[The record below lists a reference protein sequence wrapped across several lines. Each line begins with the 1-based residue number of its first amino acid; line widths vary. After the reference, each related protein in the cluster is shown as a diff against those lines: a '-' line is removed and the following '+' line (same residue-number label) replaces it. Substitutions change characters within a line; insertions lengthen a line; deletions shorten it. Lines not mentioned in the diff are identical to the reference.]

1 MKENLLCVILAA
13 PRHAG
18 DVSDLMRMLR
28 AMRDAADSLLLFC
41 DLSDA
46 FSSVLPEDDALI
58 RSLQSGVMSLASR
71 MPGRFLLLVRSR
83 TWDDDARS
91 YLGESQPIRPHAVI
105 AGLMAS
111 GHALSAFSAASFSPA
126 SLAGRFS
133 SVLFLPASVA
143 CAPDVPRRMLSAL
156 GECGMLRARVQP
168 PLLDDEPLLTRLS
181 AHGFSLSSPYAAA
194 ADFLARRN
202 LSMDF
207 DQPLLCSAQTLA
219 ALSQSRPFIC
229 PLWEKTAFVRR
240 RFPTFREEE
249 RSLERLLSSAC
260 RSPLPSH
267 PDDTL
272 PKWIRFLSPLILIM
286 PLLRMLLVFLSA
298 AIGWELPALL
308 AFIEP
313 YALLHPR
320 LLPDALVRLSL
331 LPVCAVRSFNAL
343 FAHWLARSPLIRI
356 RFPSGAKSPTA
367 CAVCAVALIPAAFF
381 SLHALAPLFALALL
395 WLCAPLLVRSLDL
408 PARERIPL
416 SDKEHRRL
424 LVLAQEAFSLSG
436 SRAQPGS
443 AMLAACAGCMLGFLE
458 PDEAARR
465 VQSLCADL
473 PPLQNAPD
481 EQACALTAA
490 QFLREHM
497 GSCDA
502 ALRELPAQIEAACMS
517 ATDCDA
523 SKSCSRKPSVRNS
536 TNNEKKRD
544 KPTLISMLLERDSAH
559 AALFLPL
566 RLAHSVCPA
575 THPHAFLRGTLPES
589 SAESDGAWTF
599 LFLCDAALGH
609 PFMPIFWRSPLVM
622 PAWAEMTLRTP
633 SD

>member
-13 PRHAG
+13 PRRAE
-18 DVSDLMRMLR
+18 DVSDLMRTLR

-41 DLSDA
+41 DLPDA
-46 FSSVLPEDDALI
+46 FSAALPEDDALI

-83 TWDDDARS
+83 SWDDAARR
-91 YLGESQPIRPHAVI
+91 YLGESQPVRPYAVL
-105 AGLMAS
+105 AELMVS
-111 GHALSAFSAASFSPA
+111 GHAPSAFSAASFSPA
-126 SLAGRFS
+126 SLAGQFS
-133 SVLFLPASVA
+133 AVLFLPASVA
-143 CAPDVPRRMLSAL
+143 CTPDVPRRMLAAL
-156 GECGMLRARVQP
+156 GECGMLRARVLP
-168 PLLDDEPLLTRLS
+168 PLLDDEPLLSRLS
-181 AHGFSLSSPYAAA
+181 ARGFSLSAPYAVA
-194 ADFLARRN
+194 ADLLARRN

-207 DQPLLCSAQTLA
+207 DQPLLCSAQA
-219 ALSQSRPFIC
+219 VSRLTRRGLTIC
-229 PLWEKTAFVRR
+229 PLWEEAAFVRR
-240 RFPTFREEE
+240 RFSTFHAEEH
-249 RSLERLLSSAC
+249 SLERLFSSAC
-260 RSPLPSH
+260 RTPLPAH
-267 PDDTL
+267 FDDAL
-272 PKWIRFLSPLILIM
+272 PKWIRALSPLILFT

-308 AFIEP
+308 ALIEP
-313 YALLHPR
+313 YALLHPH
-320 LLPDALVRLSL
+320 LLPGALVRLSL
-331 LPVCAVRSFNAL
+331 LPVCAVRAFNAL
-343 FAHWLARSPLIRI
+343 FAHGLARSPLIRV
-356 RFPSGAKSPTA
+356 RFPNGAKSPTA

-416 SDKEHRRL
+416 SAKEHQRL
-424 LVLAQEAFSLSG
+424 LVLVQEAFALSG

-465 VQSLCADL
+465 VQSLCASL
-473 PPLQNAPD
+473 PPLQDAPD

-502 ALRELPAQIEAACMS
+502 ALRELPAQIEAACIS
-517 ATDCDA
+517 AESRA
-523 SKSCSRKPSVRNS
+523 PSSCNFPD
-536 TNNEKKRD
+536 NEKKRD
-544 KPTLISMLLERDSAH
+544 EPALISMLLKRDSAH

-589 SAESDGAWTF
+589 AAESDGAWAF

-609 PFMPIFWRSPLVM
+609 PFMPIFWRSPLAM
-622 PAWAEMTLRTP
+622 PAWAEMTLRTL

>member
-1 MKENLLCVILAA
+1 MKENLLCVVLAA
-13 PRHAG
+13 PRRAE
-18 DVSDLMRMLR
+18 DVSDLMRTLR

-41 DLSDA
+41 DLPDA
-46 FSSVLPEDDALI
+46 FSAALPEDDTLI

-83 TWDDDARS
+83 SWDDAARR
-91 YLGESQPIRPHAVI
+91 YLGESQPVRPHAVL
-105 AGLMAS
+105 AELMVS
-111 GHALSAFSAASFSPA
+111 GHTPSAFSAASFSPA
-126 SLAGRFS
+126 SLAGQFS
-133 SVLFLPASVA
+133 AVLFLPASVA
-143 CAPDVPRRMLSAL
+143 CTPDVPRRMLAVL
-156 GECGMLRARVQP
+156 GECGMLRARVLP
-168 PLLDDEPLLTRLS
+168 PLLDDEPLLSRLS
-181 AHGFSLSSPYAAA
+181 ARGFSLSAPYAAA
-194 ADFLARRN
+194 ADLLARRN

-207 DQPLLCSAQTLA
+207 DQPLLCSAQA
-219 ALSQSRPFIC
+219 VSRLTRRGLTIC
-229 PLWEKTAFVRR
+229 PLWEEAAFVRR
-240 RFPTFREEE
+240 RFPTFRAEEH
-249 RSLERLLSSAC
+249 SLERLFSSAC
-260 RSPLPSH
+260 RSPLPAH
-267 PDDTL
+267 PDDAL
-272 PKWIRFLSPLILIM
+272 PKWLRFLSPLILLT
-286 PLLRMLLVFLSA
+286 PLLRMLLVFLA
-298 AIGWELPALL
+298 AVTGWELPVLL
-308 AFIEP
+308 ALIEP

-320 LLPDALVRLSL
+320 LLPGALVRLSL
-331 LPVCAVRSFNAL
+331 LPVCAVRAFNAL
-343 FAHWLARSPLIRI
+343 FAHGLARSPLIRV

-416 SDKEHRRL
+416 SAKEHQRL
-424 LVLAQEAFSLSG
+424 LVLAQEAFALSG

-465 VQSLCADL
+465 VQSLCASL
-473 PPLQNAPD
+473 PPLQDAPD

-502 ALRELPAQIEAACMS
+502 ALRELPAQIEAACIS
-517 ATDCDA
+517 AE
-523 SKSCSRKPSVRNS
+523 SRAPSSRNFPD
-536 TNNEKKRD
+536 NEKKRD
-544 KPTLISMLLERDSAH
+544 EPALISMLLKRNSAH

-566 RLAHSVCPA
+566 RLARSVCPA

-589 SAESDGAWTF
+589 AAESDGAWAF

-609 PFMPIFWRSPLVM
+609 PFMPIFWRSPLAM
-622 PAWAEMTLRTP
+622 PAWAEMTLRTL

>member
-1 MKENLLCVILAA
+1 MKENLLCVVLAA
-13 PRHAG
+13 PRRAE
-18 DVSDLMRMLR
+18 DVSDLMRTLR
-28 AMRDAADSLLLFC
+28 AMRDTADSLLLFC
-41 DLSDA
+41 DLPDA
-46 FSSVLPEDDALI
+46 FSAALPEDDALI

-83 TWDDDARS
+83 SWDDAARR
-91 YLGESQPIRPHAVI
+91 YLGESQPVRPHAVL
-105 AGLMAS
+105 AELMVS
-111 GHALSAFSAASFSPA
+111 GHAPSAFSAASFSPA
-126 SLAGRFS
+126 SLAGQFS
-133 SVLFLPASVA
+133 AVLFLPASVA
-143 CAPDVPRRMLSAL
+143 CTPDVPRRMLAAL
-156 GECGMLRARVQP
+156 GECGMLRARVLP
-168 PLLDDEPLLTRLS
+168 PLLDDEPLLSRLS
-181 AHGFSLSSPYAAA
+181 ARGFSLSAPYAAA
-194 ADFLARRN
+194 ADLLARRN
-202 LSMDF
+202 LSIDF
-207 DQPLLCSAQTLA
+207 DQPLLCSAQAVFRLTRRG
-219 ALSQSRPFIC
+219 LSIC
-229 PLWEKTAFVRR
+229 PLWEEASFVRR
-240 RFPTFREEE
+240 RFPTFHAEEH
-249 RSLERLLSSAC
+249 SLERLFSSAC
-260 RSPLPSH
+260 RSPLPAH
-267 PDDTL
+267 FDDAL
-272 PKWIRFLSPLILIM
+272 PKWLRALSPLILLM
-286 PLLRMLLVFLSA
+286 PLLRMLLVFLA
-298 AIGWELPALL
+298 AVTGWELPALL
-308 AFIEP
+308 ALIEP

-320 LLPDALVRLSL
+320 LLPGALVRLSL
-331 LPVCAVRSFNAL
+331 LPVCAVRAFNAL
-343 FAHWLARSPLIRI
+343 FAHGLARSPLIRV

-416 SDKEHRRL
+416 SAKEHQRL
-424 LVLAQEAFSLSG
+424 LVLAQEAFALSG

-465 VQSLCADL
+465 VQSLCASL
-473 PPLQNAPD
+473 PPLQDAPD

-502 ALRELPAQIEAACMS
+502 ALRELPAQIEAACIS
-517 ATDCDA
+517 AE
-523 SKSCSRKPSVRNS
+523 SRAPSSRNFPD
-536 TNNEKKRD
+536 NEKKRD
-544 KPTLISMLLERDSAH
+544 EPALISMLLERDSAH

-589 SAESDGAWTF
+589 AAESDGAWAF

-609 PFMPIFWRSPLVM
+609 PFMPIFWRSPHAM
-622 PAWAEMTLRTP
+622 PAWAEMTLRTL

>member
-1 MKENLLCVILAA
+1 MKENLLCVVLAA
-13 PRHAG
+13 PRRAE
-18 DVSDLMRMLR
+18 DVSDLMRTLR

-41 DLSDA
+41 DLPDA
-46 FSSVLPEDDALI
+46 FSAALPEDDVLI

-83 TWDDDARS
+83 SWDDAARR
-91 YLGESQPIRPHAVI
+91 YLGESQPVLPHAVL
-105 AGLMAS
+105 AELMVS
-111 GHALSAFSAASFSPA
+111 GHAPSAFSAASFSPA
-126 SLAGRFS
+126 SLAGQFS
-133 SVLFLPASVA
+133 AVLFLPASVA
-143 CAPDVPRRMLSAL
+143 CTPDVPRRMLAAL
-156 GECGMLRARVQP
+156 GECGMLRARVLP
-168 PLLDDEPLLTRLS
+168 PLLDDEPLLSRLS
-181 AHGFSLSSPYAAA
+181 ARGFSLSAPYAAA
-194 ADFLARRN
+194 ADLLARRN

-207 DQPLLCSAQTLA
+207 DQPLLCSAQA
-219 ALSQSRPFIC
+219 VSRLTRRGLTIC
-229 PLWEKTAFVRR
+229 PLWEGAAFVRR
-240 RFPTFREEE
+240 RFSTFREEE
-249 RSLERLLSSAC
+249 HSLERLFSSAC
-260 RSPLPSH
+260 RTPLPAH
-267 PDDTL
+267 FDDAL
-272 PKWIRFLSPLILIM
+272 PKWLRALSPLILFT
-286 PLLRMLLVFLSA
+286 PLLRMLLVFLA
-298 AIGWELPALL
+298 AVTGWELPALL
-308 AFIEP
+308 ALIEP
-313 YALLHPR
+313 CALLHPR
-320 LLPDALVRLSL
+320 LLPGALVRLSL
-331 LPVCAVRSFNAL
+331 LPVCAVRAFNAL
-343 FAHWLARSPLIRI
+343 FAHGLARSPLIRV
-356 RFPSGAKSPTA
+356 RFPNGAKSPTA

-416 SDKEHRRL
+416 SAKEHQRL
-424 LVLAQEAFSLSG
+424 LVLAQEAFALSG

-465 VQSLCADL
+465 VQSLCASL
-473 PPLQNAPD
+473 PPLQDAPD

-502 ALRELPAQIEAACMS
+502 ALRELPAQIEAACIS
-517 ATDCDA
+517 AE
-523 SKSCSRKPSVRNS
+523 SCAPSSRNFPD
-536 TNNEKKRD
+536 NEKKRD
-544 KPTLISMLLERDSAH
+544 EPALISMLLERDSAH

-589 SAESDGAWTF
+589 AAEADGAWAF

-609 PFMPIFWRSPLVM
+609 PFMPIFWRSPLAM
-622 PAWAEMTLRTP
+622 PAWAEMTLRTL

>member
-1 MKENLLCVILAA
+1 MKENLLCVVLAA
-13 PRHAG
+13 PRRAE
-18 DVSDLMRMLR
+18 DVSDLMRTLR

-41 DLSDA
+41 DLPDA
-46 FSSVLPEDDALI
+46 FSAALPEDDALI

-83 TWDDDARS
+83 SWDDAARR
-91 YLGESQPIRPHAVI
+91 YLGESQPVRPHAVL
-105 AGLMAS
+105 AELMVS
-111 GHALSAFSAASFSPA
+111 GHAPSAFSAASFSPA
-126 SLAGRFS
+126 SLAGQFS
-133 SVLFLPASVA
+133 AVLFLPASVA
-143 CAPDVPRRMLSAL
+143 CTPDVPRRMLAAL
-156 GECGMLRARVQP
+156 GECGMLRARVLP
-168 PLLDDEPLLTRLS
+168 PLLDDEPLLSRLS
-181 AHGFSLSSPYAAA
+181 ARVFSLSAPYAAA
-194 ADFLARRN
+194 ADLLARRN

-207 DQPLLCSAQTLA
+207 DQPLLCSAQA
-219 ALSQSRPFIC
+219 VSRLTRRGLTIC
-229 PLWEKTAFVRR
+229 PLWEETAFVRR
-240 RFPTFREEE
+240 RFSTFHAEEH
-249 RSLERLLSSAC
+249 SLERLFSSAC
-260 RSPLPSH
+260 RTPLPAH
-267 PDDTL
+267 FDDAL
-272 PKWIRFLSPLILIM
+272 PKWIRFLSPLILFT
-286 PLLRMLLVFLSA
+286 PLLRMLLVFLA
-298 AIGWELPALL
+298 AVTGWELPALL
-308 AFIEP
+308 ALIEP

-331 LPVCAVRSFNAL
+331 LPVCAVRAFNAL
-343 FAHWLARSPLIRI
+343 FAHGLARSPLIRV
-356 RFPSGAKSPTA
+356 RFPNGAKSPTA

-416 SDKEHRRL
+416 SAKEHQRL
-424 LVLAQEAFSLSG
+424 IVLAQEAFALSG

-465 VQSLCADL
+465 VQSLCASL
-473 PPLQNAPD
+473 PPLQDAPD

-502 ALRELPAQIEAACMS
+502 ALRELPAQIEAACIS
-517 ATDCDA
+517 AE
-523 SKSCSRKPSVRNS
+523 SRAPSSRNFPD
-536 TNNEKKRD
+536 NEKKRD
-544 KPTLISMLLERDSAH
+544 EPALISMLLKRDSAH

-566 RLAHSVCPA
+566 RLARSVCPA

-589 SAESDGAWTF
+589 AAESDGAWAF

-609 PFMPIFWRSPLVM
+609 PFMPIFWRSPLAM
-622 PAWAEMTLRTP
+622 PAWAEMTLRTL

>member
-1 MKENLLCVILAA
+1 MKENLLCVVLAA
-13 PRHAG
+13 PRRAE
-18 DVSDLMRMLR
+18 DVSDLMRTLR

-41 DLSDA
+41 DLPDA
-46 FSSVLPEDDALI
+46 FSAALPEDDALI

-83 TWDDDARS
+83 SWDDAARR
-91 YLGESQPIRPHAVI
+91 YLGESQPVRPHAVL
-105 AGLMAS
+105 AELMVS
-111 GHALSAFSAASFSPA
+111 GHAPSAFSAASFSPA
-126 SLAGRFS
+126 SLAGQFS
-133 SVLFLPASVA
+133 AVLFLPASVA
-143 CAPDVPRRMLSAL
+143 CTPDVPRRMLAAL
-156 GECGMLRARVQP
+156 GECGMLRARVLP
-168 PLLDDEPLLTRLS
+168 PLLDDEPLLSRLS
-181 AHGFSLSSPYAAA
+181 ARGFSLSAPYAAA
-194 ADFLARRN
+194 ADLLARRN

-207 DQPLLCSAQTLA
+207 DQPLLCSAQA
-219 ALSQSRPFIC
+219 VSRLTRRGLTIC
-229 PLWEKTAFVRR
+229 PFWEEAAFVRR
-240 RFPTFREEE
+240 RFSTFHTEEH
-249 RSLERLLSSAC
+249 SLERLFSSAC
-260 RSPLPSH
+260 RTLLPAH
-267 PDDTL
+267 PDDAL
-272 PKWIRFLSPLILIM
+272 PKWLRFLSPLILFT
-286 PLLRMLLVFLSA
+286 PLLRMLLVFLA
-298 AIGWELPALL
+298 AVTGWELSVLL
-308 AFIEP
+308 ALIEP

-320 LLPDALVRLSL
+320 LLPGALVRLSL
-331 LPVCAVRSFNAL
+331 LPVCAVRAFNAL
-343 FAHWLARSPLIRI
+343 FAHWLARSPLIRV
-356 RFPSGAKSPTA
+356 RFPNGAKSPTA

-416 SDKEHRRL
+416 SAKEHQRL
-424 LVLAQEAFSLSG
+424 LVLAQEAFALSG

-465 VQSLCADL
+465 VQSLCASL
-473 PPLQNAPD
+473 PPLQDAPD

-502 ALRELPAQIEAACMS
+502 ALRELPAQIEAACIS
-517 ATDCDA
+517 AE
-523 SKSCSRKPSVRNS
+523 SRAPSSRNFPD
-536 TNNEKKRD
+536 NEKKRD
-544 KPTLISMLLERDSAH
+544 EPALISMLLERDSAH

-589 SAESDGAWTF
+589 TAESDGAWTF

-609 PFMPIFWRSPLVM
+609 PFMPIFWRSPLAM
-622 PAWAEMTLRTP
+622 PAWAEMTLRTL
-633 SD
+633 SG

>member
-1 MKENLLCVILAA
+1 MKENLLCVVLAA
-13 PRHAG
+13 PRRAE
-18 DVSDLMRMLR
+18 DVSDLMRTLR

-41 DLSDA
+41 DLPDA
-46 FSSVLPEDDALI
+46 FSAALPEDDALI

-83 TWDDDARS
+83 SWDDAARR
-91 YLGESQPIRPHAVI
+91 YLGESQSVRPHAVL
-105 AGLMAS
+105 AELMVS
-111 GHALSAFSAASFSPA
+111 GHAPSAFSAASFSPA
-126 SLAGRFS
+126 SLAGQFS
-133 SVLFLPASVA
+133 AVLFLPASVA
-143 CAPDVPRRMLSAL
+143 CTPDVPRRMLAAL
-156 GECGMLRARVQP
+156 GECGMLRARVLP
-168 PLLDDEPLLTRLS
+168 PLLDDEPLLSRLS
-181 AHGFSLSSPYAAA
+181 ARGFSLSAPYAAA
-194 ADFLARRN
+194 ADLLARRN

-207 DQPLLCSAQTLA
+207 DQPLLCSAQAVSRLTRRG
-219 ALSQSRPFIC
+219 LSIC
-229 PLWEKTAFVRR
+229 PLWEEAAFVRR
-240 RFPTFREEE
+240 RFSTFHAEEH
-249 RSLERLLSSAC
+249 SLERLFSSAC
-260 RSPLPSH
+260 RTPLPAH
-267 PDDTL
+267 FDDDL
-272 PKWIRFLSPLILIM
+272 PKWLRALSPLILFT
-286 PLLRMLLVFLSA
+286 PLLRMLLVFLA
-298 AIGWELPALL
+298 AVTGWELPALL
-308 AFIEP
+308 ALIEP

-320 LLPDALVRLSL
+320 LLPGALVRLSL
-331 LPVCAVRSFNAL
+331 LPVCAVRAFNAL
-343 FAHWLARSPLIRI
+343 FAHGLARSPLIRI

-416 SDKEHRRL
+416 SAKEHQRL
-424 LVLAQEAFSLSG
+424 LVLAQEAFALSG

-465 VQSLCADL
+465 VQSLCASL
-473 PPLQNAPD
+473 PPLQDAPD

-502 ALRELPAQIEAACMS
+502 ALRELPAQIEAACIS
-517 ATDCDA
+517 AE
-523 SKSCSRKPSVRNS
+523 SRAPSSRNS
-536 TNNEKKRD
+536 PNNEKKRG
-544 KPTLISMLLERDSAH
+544 KPALISVLLKRDSAH

-566 RLAHSVCPA
+566 RLARSVCPA

-589 SAESDGAWTF
+589 AAESDGAWAF

-609 PFMPIFWRSPLVM
+609 PFMPIFWRSPLAM
-622 PAWAEMTLRTP
+622 PAWAEMTLRTL
-633 SD
+633 SG

>member
-1 MKENLLCVILAA
+1 MKENLLCVVLAA
-13 PRHAG
+13 PRRAE
-18 DVSDLMRMLR
+18 DVSDLMRTLR
-28 AMRDAADSLLLFC
+28 AMWDTADSLLLFC
-41 DLSDA
+41 DLPDA
-46 FSSVLPEDDALI
+46 FSAALPGDDALI

-83 TWDDDARS
+83 SWDDAARR
-91 YLGESQPIRPHAVI
+91 YLGESQPVRPHAVL
-105 AGLMAS
+105 AELMVS
-111 GHALSAFSAASFSPA
+111 GHAPSAFSAASFSPA
-126 SLAGRFS
+126 SLAGQFS
-133 SVLFLPASVA
+133 AVLFLPASVT
-143 CAPDVPRRMLSAL
+143 CTPDVPRRMLAAL
-156 GECGMLRARVQP
+156 GECGMLRARVLP
-168 PLLDDEPLLTRLS
+168 PLLDDEPLLSRLS
-181 AHGFSLSSPYAAA
+181 ARGFSLSAPYAAA
-194 ADFLARRN
+194 ADLLARRN

-207 DQPLLCSAQTLA
+207 DQPLLCSAQA
-219 ALSQSRPFIC
+219 VSRLTRRGLTIC
-229 PLWEKTAFVRR
+229 PLWEEAAFVRR
-240 RFPTFREEE
+240 RFSTFHAEEH
-249 RSLERLLSSAC
+249 SLEHLFSSTC
-260 RSPLPSH
+260 RTPLPAHS
-267 PDDTL
+267 DDAL
-272 PKWIRFLSPLILIM
+272 PKWIRFFSPLILLT
-286 PLLRMLLVFLSA
+286 PLLRMLLVFLA
-298 AIGWELPALL
+298 AVTGWELPVLL
-308 AFIEP
+308 ALIEP

-320 LLPDALVRLSL
+320 LLPGALVRLSL
-331 LPVCAVRSFNAL
+331 LPVCAVRAFNAL

-356 RFPSGAKSPTA
+356 RFPNGAKSPTA

-416 SDKEHRRL
+416 SAKEHQRL
-424 LVLAQEAFSLSG
+424 LVLAQEAFALSG

-465 VQSLCADL
+465 VQSLCASL
-473 PPLQNAPD
+473 PPLQDAPD

-502 ALRELPAQIEAACMS
+502 ALRELPAQIEAACIS
-517 ATDCDA
+517 AE
-523 SKSCSRKPSVRNS
+523 SRAPSSRNFPD
-536 TNNEKKRD
+536 NEKKRD
-544 KPTLISMLLERDSAH
+544 EPALISMLLERDSAH

-566 RLAHSVCPA
+566 RLAHFVCPA

-589 SAESDGAWTF
+589 AAESDGAWTF

-609 PFMPIFWRSPLVM
+609 PFMTIFWRSPLAM
-622 PAWAEMTLRTP
+622 PAWAEMTLRTL

>member
-1 MKENLLCVILAA
+1 MKENLLCVVLAA
-13 PRHAG
+13 PRRAE
-18 DVSDLMRMLR
+18 DVSDLMRTLR

-41 DLSDA
+41 DLPDA
-46 FSSVLPEDDALI
+46 FSAALPEDDALI

-83 TWDDDARS
+83 SWDDAARR
-91 YLGESQPIRPHAVI
+91 YLGESQSVRPHAVL
-105 AGLMAS
+105 AELMVS
-111 GHALSAFSAASFSPA
+111 GHAPSAFSAASFSPA
-126 SLAGRFS
+126 SLAGQFS
-133 SVLFLPASVA
+133 AVLFLPASVA
-143 CAPDVPRRMLSAL
+143 CTPDVPRRMLAAL
-156 GECGMLRARVQP
+156 GECGMLRARVLP
-168 PLLDDEPLLTRLS
+168 PLLDDEPLLSRLS
-181 AHGFSLSSPYAAA
+181 ARGFSLSAPYAAA
-194 ADFLARRN
+194 ADLLARRN

-207 DQPLLCSAQTLA
+207 DQPLLCSAQA
-219 ALSQSRPFIC
+219 VSRLTRRGLTIC
-229 PLWEKTAFVRR
+229 PLWEEAAFVRR
-240 RFPTFREEE
+240 RFSTFHAEEH
-249 RSLERLLSSAC
+249 SLEHLFSSAC
-260 RSPLPSH
+260 RSPLPAHS
-267 PDDTL
+267 DDAL
-272 PKWIRFLSPLILIM
+272 PKWIRFLSPLILFT
-286 PLLRMLLVFLSA
+286 PLLRMLLVFLA
-298 AIGWELPALL
+298 AVTGWELPVLL
-308 AFIEP
+308 ALIEP

-320 LLPDALVRLSL
+320 LLPGALVRLSL
-331 LPVCAVRSFNAL
+331 LPVCAVRAFNAL
-343 FAHWLARSPLIRI
+343 FAHWLARSPLIRV

-416 SDKEHRRL
+416 SAKEHQRL
-424 LVLAQEAFSLSG
+424 LVLAQEAFALSG
-436 SRAQPGS
+436 SRVQPGS

-465 VQSLCADL
+465 VQSLCASL
-473 PPLQNAPD
+473 PPLQDAPD
-481 EQACALTAA
+481 ELACALTAA

-502 ALRELPAQIEAACMS
+502 ALRELPAQIEAACIS
-517 ATDCDA
+517 AE
-523 SKSCSRKPSVRNS
+523 SRAPSSRNFPD
-536 TNNEKKRD
+536 NEKKRD
-544 KPTLISMLLERDSAH
+544 EPALISMLLERDSAH

-589 SAESDGAWTF
+589 AAESDGAWAF

-609 PFMPIFWRSPLVM
+609 PFMPIFWRSPLAM
-622 PAWAEMTLRTP
+622 PAWAEMTLRTL

>member
-1 MKENLLCVILAA
+1 MKENLLCVVLAA
-13 PRHAG
+13 PRRAE
-18 DVSDLMRMLR
+18 DVSDLMRTLR

-41 DLSDA
+41 DLPDA
-46 FSSVLPEDDALI
+46 FSAALPEDDALI

-83 TWDDDARS
+83 SWDDAARR
-91 YLGESQPIRPHAVI
+91 YLGESQPVRPHAVL
-105 AGLMAS
+105 AELMVS
-111 GHALSAFSAASFSPA
+111 GHAPSAFSAASFSPA
-126 SLAGRFS
+126 SLAGQFS
-133 SVLFLPASVA
+133 AVLFLPASVT
-143 CAPDVPRRMLSAL
+143 CTPDVPRRMLAAL
-156 GECGMLRARVQP
+156 GECGMLRARVLP
-168 PLLDDEPLLTRLS
+168 PLLDDEPLLSRLS
-181 AHGFSLSSPYAAA
+181 ARGFSLSAPYAAA
-194 ADFLARRN
+194 TDLLARRN

-207 DQPLLCSAQTLA
+207 DQPLLCSAQA
-219 ALSQSRPFIC
+219 VSRLTRRGLTIC
-229 PLWEKTAFVRR
+229 PLWEEAAFVRR
-240 RFPTFREEE
+240 RFPAFHEEE
-249 RSLERLLSSAC
+249 HSLERLFSSAC
-260 RSPLPSH
+260 RAPLPAHS
-267 PDDTL
+267 DDAL
-272 PKWIRFLSPLILIM
+272 PKWIRFLSPLILFT
-286 PLLRMLLVFLSA
+286 PLLRMLLVFLA
-298 AIGWELPALL
+298 AVTGWELPALL
-308 AFIEP
+308 ALIEP

-320 LLPDALVRLSL
+320 LLPGALVRLSL
-331 LPVCAVRSFNAL
+331 LPVCAVRAFNAL
-343 FAHWLARSPLIRI
+343 FAHWLARSPLIRV

-416 SDKEHRRL
+416 SAKEHQRL
-424 LVLAQEAFSLSG
+424 LVLAQEAFALSG
-436 SRAQPGS
+436 SRVQPGS

-465 VQSLCADL
+465 VQSLCASL

-502 ALRELPAQIEAACMS
+502 ALRELPAQIEAACIS
-517 ATDCDA
+517 AE
-523 SKSCSRKPSVRNS
+523 SRAPSSRNFPD
-536 TNNEKKRD
+536 NEKKRD
-544 KPTLISMLLERDSAH
+544 EPALISMLLERDSAH

-589 SAESDGAWTF
+589 AAESDGAWAF

-609 PFMPIFWRSPLVM
+609 PFMPIFWRSPLAM
-622 PAWAEMTLRTP
+622 PAWAEMTLRTL

>member
-1 MKENLLCVILAA
+1 MKENLLCVVLAA
-13 PRHAG
+13 PRRAE
-18 DVSDLMRMLR
+18 DVSDLMRTLR

-41 DLSDA
+41 DLPDA
-46 FSSVLPEDDALI
+46 FSAALPEDDALI

-83 TWDDDARS
+83 SWDDAARR
-91 YLGESQPIRPHAVI
+91 YLGESQPVRPHAVL
-105 AGLMAS
+105 AELMVS
-111 GHALSAFSAASFSPA
+111 GHAPSAFSAASFSPA
-126 SLAGRFS
+126 SLAGQFS
-133 SVLFLPASVA
+133 AVLFLPASVA
-143 CAPDVPRRMLSAL
+143 CTPDVPRRMLAAL
-156 GECGMLRARVQP
+156 GECGMLRARVLP
-168 PLLDDEPLLTRLS
+168 PLLDDEPLLSRLS
-181 AHGFSLSSPYAAA
+181 ARVFSLSAPYAAA
-194 ADFLARRN
+194 ADLLARRN

-207 DQPLLCSAQTLA
+207 DQPLLCSAQA
-219 ALSQSRPFIC
+219 VSRLTRRGLTIC
-229 PLWEKTAFVRR
+229 PLWEETAFVRR
-240 RFPTFREEE
+240 RFSTFHAEEH
-249 RSLERLLSSAC
+249 SLERLFSSAC
-260 RSPLPSH
+260 RTPLPAH
-267 PDDTL
+267 FDDAL
-272 PKWIRFLSPLILIM
+272 PKWIRFLSPLILFT
-286 PLLRMLLVFLSA
+286 PLLRMLLVFLA
-298 AIGWELPALL
+298 AVTGWELPALL
-308 AFIEP
+308 ALIEP

-331 LPVCAVRSFNAL
+331 LPVCAVRAFNAL
-343 FAHWLARSPLIRI
+343 FAHGLARSPLIRV
-356 RFPSGAKSPTA
+356 RFPNGAKSSTA

-416 SDKEHRRL
+416 SAKEHQRL
-424 LVLAQEAFSLSG
+424 IVLAQEAFALSG

-465 VQSLCADL
+465 VQSLCASL
-473 PPLQNAPD
+473 PPLQDAPD

-502 ALRELPAQIEAACMS
+502 ALRELPAQIEAACIS
-517 ATDCDA
+517 AE
-523 SKSCSRKPSVRNS
+523 SRAPSSRNFPD
-536 TNNEKKRD
+536 NEKKRD
-544 KPTLISMLLERDSAH
+544 EPALISMLLKRDSAH

-566 RLAHSVCPA
+566 RLARSVCPA

-589 SAESDGAWTF
+589 AAESDGAWAF

-609 PFMPIFWRSPLVM
+609 PFMPIFWRSPLAM
-622 PAWAEMTLRTP
+622 PAWAEMTLRTL

>member
-1 MKENLLCVILAA
+1 MKENLLCVVLTA
-13 PRHAG
+13 PRRAE
-18 DVSDLMRMLR
+18 DVSDLMRTLR

-41 DLSDA
+41 DLPDA
-46 FSSVLPEDDALI
+46 FSAALPEDDALI

-83 TWDDDARS
+83 SWDDAARR
-91 YLGESQPIRPHAVI
+91 YLGESQPVRPHAVL
-105 AGLMAS
+105 AELMVS
-111 GHALSAFSAASFSPA
+111 GHAPSAFSAASFSPA
-126 SLAGRFS
+126 SLAGQFS
-133 SVLFLPASVA
+133 AVLFLPASVA
-143 CAPDVPRRMLSAL
+143 CTPDVPRRMLAAL
-156 GECGMLRARVQP
+156 GECGMLRARVLP
-168 PLLDDEPLLTRLS
+168 PLLDDEPLLSRLS
-181 AHGFSLSSPYAAA
+181 ARGFSLSAPYAAA
-194 ADFLARRN
+194 ADLLARRN

-207 DQPLLCSAQTLA
+207 DQPLLCSAQA
-219 ALSQSRPFIC
+219 VSRLTRRSLTIC
-229 PLWEKTAFVRR
+229 PLWEEAAFVRR
-240 RFPTFREEE
+240 RFSTFHAEEH
-249 RSLERLLSSAC
+249 SLERLFSSAC
-260 RSPLPSH
+260 RSPLPAH
-267 PDDTL
+267 PDDAL
-272 PKWIRFLSPLILIM
+272 PKWIRFFSPLILLT

-298 AIGWELPALL
+298 VTGWELPALL
-308 AFIEP
+308 ALIEP

-320 LLPDALVRLSL
+320 LLPGALVRLSL
-331 LPVCAVRSFNAL
+331 LPVCSVRAFNAL
-343 FAHWLARSPLIRI
+343 FAHWLARSPLIRV

-381 SLHALAPLFALALL
+381 SLHALAPLFTLALL

-416 SDKEHRRL
+416 SAKEHQRL
-424 LVLAQEAFSLSG
+424 LVLAQEAFALSG

-465 VQSLCADL
+465 VQSLCASL
-473 PPLQNAPD
+473 PSLQDAPD

-502 ALRELPAQIEAACMS
+502 ALRELPAQIEAACIS
-517 ATDCDA
+517 AE
-523 SKSCSRKPSVRNS
+523 SRAPSSRNFPD
-536 TNNEKKRD
+536 NEKKRD
-544 KPTLISMLLERDSAH
+544 EPALISMLLERGSAH

-575 THPHAFLRGTLPES
+575 THPHAFLRGTLPENA
-589 SAESDGAWTF
+589 AESDGAWAF

-609 PFMPIFWRSPLVM
+609 PFMPIFWRSPLAM
-622 PAWAEMTLRTP
+622 PAWAEMTLRTL

>member
-1 MKENLLCVILAA
+1 MKENLLCVVLAA
-13 PRHAG
+13 PRRAE
-18 DVSDLMRMLR
+18 DVSDLMRTLR

-41 DLSDA
+41 DLPDA
-46 FSSVLPEDDALI
+46 FSAALPEDDALI

-83 TWDDDARS
+83 SWDDAARR
-91 YLGESQPIRPHAVI
+91 YLGESQPIRPHAVL
-105 AGLMAS
+105 AELMVS
-111 GHALSAFSAASFSPA
+111 GHAPSAFSAASFSPA
-126 SLAGRFS
+126 SLAGQFS
-133 SVLFLPASVA
+133 AVLFLPASVA
-143 CAPDVPRRMLSAL
+143 CTPDVPRRMLAAL
-156 GECGMLRARVQP
+156 GECGMLRARVLP
-168 PLLDDEPLLTRLS
+168 PLLDDEPLLSRLS
-181 AHGFSLSSPYAAA
+181 ARGFSLSAPYAAA
-194 ADFLARRN
+194 VDLLARRN

-207 DQPLLCSAQTLA
+207 DQPLLCSAQA
-219 ALSQSRPFIC
+219 VSRLTRRGLTIC
-229 PLWEKTAFVRR
+229 PLWEEAAFVRR
-240 RFPTFREEE
+240 RFSTFHAEE
-249 RSLERLLSSAC
+249 RSLERLFSSAC
-260 RSPLPSH
+260 RAPLPAH
-267 PDDTL
+267 FDDAL
-272 PKWIRFLSPLILIM
+272 PKWLRVLSPLILFT
-286 PLLRMLLVFLSA
+286 PLLRMLLVFLA
-298 AIGWELPALL
+298 AVTGWELPALL
-308 AFIEP
+308 ALIEP

-320 LLPDALVRLSL
+320 LLPGVLVRLSL
-331 LPVCAVRSFNAL
+331 LPVCTVRAFNAL
-343 FAHWLARSPLIRI
+343 FAHGLARSPLIRV

-367 CAVCAVALIPAAFF
+367 CAACAVALIPAAFF

-416 SDKEHRRL
+416 SAKEHQRL
-424 LVLAQEAFSLSG
+424 LVLAQEAFALSG

-465 VQSLCADL
+465 VQSLCASL
-473 PPLQNAPD
+473 PPLQDAPD

-502 ALRELPAQIEAACMS
+502 ALRELPAQIEAACIS
-517 ATDCDA
+517 AE
-523 SKSCSRKPSVRNS
+523 SRAPSSRNFPD
-536 TNNEKKRD
+536 NEKKRD
-544 KPTLISMLLERDSAH
+544 EPALISMLLERNSAH

-589 SAESDGAWTF
+589 AAESDGAWAF

-609 PFMPIFWRSPLVM
+609 PFMPIFWRSPLAM
-622 PAWAEMTLRTP
+622 PAWAEMTLRTL

>member
-1 MKENLLCVILAA
+1 MKENLLCVVLAA
-13 PRHAG
+13 PRRAE
-18 DVSDLMRMLR
+18 DVSDLMRTLR

-41 DLSDA
+41 DLPDA
-46 FSSVLPEDDALI
+46 FSAALPEDDALI

-83 TWDDDARS
+83 SWDDAARR
-91 YLGESQPIRPHAVI
+91 YLGESQPVRPHAVL
-105 AGLMAS
+105 AELMVS
-111 GHALSAFSAASFSPA
+111 GHAPSAFSAASFSPA
-126 SLAGRFS
+126 SLAGQFS
-133 SVLFLPASVA
+133 AVLFLPASVA
-143 CAPDVPRRMLSAL
+143 CTPDVPRRMLAAL
-156 GECGMLRARVQP
+156 GECGMLRARVLP
-168 PLLDDEPLLTRLS
+168 PLLDDEPLLSRLS
-181 AHGFSLSSPYAAA
+181 ARGFSLSAPYAAA
-194 ADFLARRN
+194 ADLLARRN

-207 DQPLLCSAQTLA
+207 DQPLLCSAQAVSRLTRRG
-219 ALSQSRPFIC
+219 LSIC
-229 PLWEKTAFVRR
+229 PLWEEAAFVRR
-240 RFPTFREEE
+240 RFPAFREEE
-249 RSLERLLSSAC
+249 HSLERLFSSAC
-260 RSPLPSH
+260 RTPLPVH
-267 PDDTL
+267 PDDAL
-272 PKWIRFLSPLILIM
+272 PKWFRFLSPLILFM
-286 PLLRMLLVFLSA
+286 PLLRMLLVFFA
-298 AIGWELPALL
+298 AVTGWELPALL
-308 AFIEP
+308 ALIEP

-320 LLPDALVRLSL
+320 LLPGALVRLSL
-331 LPVCAVRSFNAL
+331 LPVCAVRAFNAL
-343 FAHWLARSPLIRI
+343 FAHWLARSPLIRV
-356 RFPSGAKSPTA
+356 RFPNGAKSPTA

-416 SDKEHRRL
+416 STKEHQRL
-424 LVLAQEAFSLSG
+424 LVLAQEAFALSC

-473 PPLQNAPD
+473 PPLQDAPD

-502 ALRELPAQIEAACMS
+502 ALRELPAQIESACIS
-517 ATDCDA
+517 AE
-523 SKSCSRKPSVRNS
+523 SRAPSSRNFPD
-536 TNNEKKRD
+536 NEKKRD
-544 KPTLISMLLERDSAH
+544 KPALISMLLERDSAH

-589 SAESDGAWTF
+589 AAESDGAWAF

-609 PFMPIFWRSPLVM
+609 PFMPIFWRSPLAM
-622 PAWAEMTLRTP
+622 PAWAEMTLRTL

>member
-1 MKENLLCVILAA
+1 MKENLLCVVLAA
-13 PRHAG
+13 PRRAE
-18 DVSDLMRMLR
+18 DVSDLMRTLR

-41 DLSDA
+41 DLPDA
-46 FSSVLPEDDALI
+46 FSAALPEDDALI

-83 TWDDDARS
+83 SWDDAARR
-91 YLGESQPIRPHAVI
+91 YLGESQPVRPHAVL
-105 AGLMAS
+105 AELMVS
-111 GHALSAFSAASFSPA
+111 GHAPSALSAASFSPA
-126 SLAGRFS
+126 SLAGQFS
-133 SVLFLPASVA
+133 AVLFLPASVA
-143 CAPDVPRRMLSAL
+143 CTPDVPRRMLAAL
-156 GECGMLRARVQP
+156 GECGMLRARVLP
-168 PLLDDEPLLTRLS
+168 PLLDDEPLLSRLS
-181 AHGFSLSSPYAAA
+181 ARGFSLSAPYAAA
-194 ADFLARRN
+194 ADLLARRN

-207 DQPLLCSAQTLA
+207 DQPLLCSAQAVSRLTRRG
-219 ALSQSRPFIC
+219 LSIC
-229 PLWEKTAFVRR
+229 PLWEEAAFVRR
-240 RFPTFREEE
+240 RFSTFREEE
-249 RSLERLLSSAC
+249 HSLERLLSSAC
-260 RSPLPSH
+260 RSPLPAH
-267 PDDTL
+267 PDDAL
-272 PKWIRFLSPLILIM
+272 PKWLHALSPLILFT
-286 PLLRMLLVFLSA
+286 PLLRMLLVFLA
-298 AIGWELPALL
+298 AVTGWELPALL

-320 LLPDALVRLSL
+320 LLPGALVRLSL
-331 LPVCAVRSFNAL
+331 LPVCAVRAFNAL
-343 FAHWLARSPLIRI
+343 FAHGLARSPLIRV
-356 RFPSGAKSPTA
+356 RFPNGAKSPTA

-416 SDKEHRRL
+416 SAKEHQRL
-424 LVLAQEAFSLSG
+424 LVLAQEAFALSG

-465 VQSLCADL
+465 VQSLCASL

-502 ALRELPAQIEAACMS
+502 ALRELPAQIEAACIS
-517 ATDCDA
+517 AE
-523 SKSCSRKPSVRNS
+523 SRAPSSRNFPD
-536 TNNEKKRD
+536 NEKKRD
-544 KPTLISMLLERDSAH
+544 EPALISMLLERDSAH

-589 SAESDGAWTF
+589 AAESDGAWAF

-609 PFMPIFWRSPLVM
+609 PFMPIFWRSPLAM
-622 PAWAEMTLRTP
+622 PAWAEMTLRTL